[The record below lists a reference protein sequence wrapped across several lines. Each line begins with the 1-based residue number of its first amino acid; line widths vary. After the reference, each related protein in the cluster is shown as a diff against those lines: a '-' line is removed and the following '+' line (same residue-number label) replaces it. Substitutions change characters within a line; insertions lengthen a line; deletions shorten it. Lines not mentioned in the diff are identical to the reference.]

1 MCTQRQ
7 VEGTYTKDELNGRG
21 SGGQSLQCPGQGKQD
36 THAAHGRQQREHDG
50 GVAYWHTLAVARE
63 VRQNDCTRPGEM
75 SRNTHT

>member
-7 VEGTYTKDELNGRG
+7 VEGTYAKDELNGRG

-50 GVAYWHTLAVARE
+50 GVAYWHTLSGSAGMLATLALVKF
-63 VRQNDCTRPGEM
+63 QGTY
-75 SRNTHT
+75 T